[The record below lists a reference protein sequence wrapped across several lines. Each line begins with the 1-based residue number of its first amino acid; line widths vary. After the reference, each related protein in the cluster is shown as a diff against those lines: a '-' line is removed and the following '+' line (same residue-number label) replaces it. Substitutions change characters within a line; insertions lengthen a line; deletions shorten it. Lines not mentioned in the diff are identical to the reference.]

1 MMCKYKRSIIL
12 ITLLCFLLLLA
23 ACSASKG
30 DTTEK
35 TLAPQATEPI
45 TKESEKNDTLEEQ
58 VMKIKVTDGN
68 HTVIFEL
75 NDTPSAKS
83 LYEML
88 PIDVSVENY
97 STNEKIFYTDEKIDT
112 DGGIE
117 GNCKAGTLALF
128 SPWGNVV
135 MFYGP
140 FRSYPGLYILG
151 EAIEG
156 TGQIKKLSGTVH
168 VEAED

>member
-1 MMCKYKRSIIL
+1 MIL
-12 ITLLCFLLLLA
+12 ITLLCFLLLLT

-30 DTTEK
+30 DTSEK
-35 TLAPQATEPI
+35 TSTPQATEPI
-45 TKESEKNDTLEEQ
+45 TKELEKNDTLEEQ
-58 VMKIKVTDGN
+58 VMKMKVTDGN
-68 HTVIFEL
+68 NTVIFEL

-117 GNCKAGTLALF
+117 GDCKAGTLALF

-135 MFYGP
+135 MYYGP

-156 TGQIKKLSGTVH
+156 TGQIQKLSGTVH
-168 VEAED
+168 IEAED

>member
-75 NDTPSAKS
+75 NDTPSAMS

>member
-1 MMCKYKRSIIL
+1 
-12 ITLLCFLLLLA
+12 
-23 ACSASKG
+23 
-30 DTTEK
+30 
-35 TLAPQATEPI
+35 
-45 TKESEKNDTLEEQ
+45 
-58 VMKIKVTDGN
+58 MKIKVTDSN
-68 HTVIFEL
+68 NTVIFEL

-117 GNCKAGTLALF
+117 GDCKAGTLALF

-135 MFYGP
+135 MYYGP

-156 TGQIKKLSGTVH
+156 TGQIQKLSGTVH
-168 VEAED
+168 IEAED